1 MNCTITLLPCGHYYC
16 QDCMDRWFTSS
27 NTSSSKCPLCRY
39 DCSQPLKENLKDGYN
54 INDMVPTAM
63 LAGDSSSSTDD
74 SSSLEEGEEDRD
86 KDPADQFVFY
96 CGDDPRAA
104 TIMAT
109 KTRTAMSAFMLADEN
124 DALVSLLEKYSQ
136 GENFYLILRKAM
148 QAKQAWERQA
158 AAAAAIQE
166 DATNCRLIE

>member
-1 MNCTITLLPCGHYYC
+1 
-16 QDCMDRWFTSS
+16 
-27 NTSSSKCPLCRY
+27 
-39 DCSQPLKENLKDGYN
+39 
-54 INDMVPTAM
+54 MVPTAM

-74 SSSLEEGEEDRD
+74 SSSLEEGEEDGD

-109 KTRTAMSAFMLADEN
+109 QTRTAMSEFLLADEN

-158 AAAAAIQE
+158 AEDAAAAATQE